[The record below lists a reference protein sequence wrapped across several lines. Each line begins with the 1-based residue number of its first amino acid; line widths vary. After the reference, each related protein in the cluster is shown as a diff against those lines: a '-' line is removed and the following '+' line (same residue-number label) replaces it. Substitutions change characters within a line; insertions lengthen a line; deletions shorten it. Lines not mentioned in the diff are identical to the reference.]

1 MLLVKTLPRF
11 HPLTRFLSGAGS
23 INCYLLAWMLV
34 LEILSKDTRSGCGRV
49 TIFALMTNLL
59 SVPFALGEAASK

>member
-1 MLLVKTLPRF
+1 
-11 HPLTRFLSGAGS
+11 
-23 INCYLLAWMLV
+23 MLV